1 MPDNT
6 LFQTALNKAMALC
19 SRREYCTDDIRNKL
33 NSWGLDSEA
42 SDKIIRILITE
53 NYINETRYANAFVRD
68 KFNFNKWG
76 RIKISVY
83 LKKRKIPSHLINS
96 ALKGIDDELYIKTLK
111 ELVSSHRKN
120 IRARNNY
127 ELKAK
132 LLRYGLAKGYESNLL
147 YDVLDD
153 LL

>member
-6 LFQTALNKAMALC
+6 LFQTALNRAMSLC
-19 SRREYCTDDIRNKL
+19 SRREYCTDDIKNKL
-33 NSWGLDSEA
+33 HSWGLDNEA
-42 SDKIIRILITE
+42 SDKIIKILISE
-53 NYINETRYANAFVRD
+53 NFINETRYANAFVRD

-83 LKKRKIPSHLINS
+83 LKKRKIPSQLIDA
-96 ALKGIDDELYIKTLK
+96 ALKGIDEDVYIKTLK
-111 ELVSSHRKN
+111 ELVGSQRKN

-132 LLRYGLAKGYESNLL
+132 LLRYGLSKGYESNLL
-147 YDVLDD
+147 YSILDD
-153 LL
+153 PE